1 MDNIKINTEFIKLD
15 QFLKW
20 CGFSTIGS
28 NAKLTIENGSVKVN
42 GNIEYRRGR
51 KLFKGDLIEIDEKAY
66 RVL

>member
-20 CGFSTIGS
+20 CGFSATGS